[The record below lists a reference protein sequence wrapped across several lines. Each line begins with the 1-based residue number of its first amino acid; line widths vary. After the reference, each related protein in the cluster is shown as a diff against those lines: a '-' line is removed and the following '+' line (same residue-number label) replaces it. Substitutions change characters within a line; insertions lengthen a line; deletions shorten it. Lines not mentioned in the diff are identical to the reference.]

1 MFECEK
7 TSFSYFVDSEH
18 SLAELTDLAHC
29 YGPLSN
35 TESLSLLLN
44 PKNDS

>member
-1 MFECEK
+1 MFECEQ
-7 TSFSYFVDSEH
+7 TSFSYFLDSEH

-29 YGPLSN
+29 YGSLIN
-35 TESLSLLLN
+35 TESLSVLLN